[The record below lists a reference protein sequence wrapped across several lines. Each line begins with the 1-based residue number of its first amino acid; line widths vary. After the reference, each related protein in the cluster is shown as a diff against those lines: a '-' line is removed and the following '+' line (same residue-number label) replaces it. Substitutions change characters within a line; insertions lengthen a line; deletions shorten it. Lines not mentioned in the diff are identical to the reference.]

1 MLLRQW
7 EDEVA
12 WFAHGA
18 KLRPTLSERIAGM
31 RETCRK
37 SVLASK
43 MLIIDDLLLWLPAKG
58 LMAVF
63 KKIHDLAEQELNDDS
78 KLKEELLRY
87 QTMFELDQISEKEY
101 QAREDEIIARL
112 NAVQERKKQQLS

>member
-1 MLLRQW
+1 
-7 EDEVA
+7 
-12 WFAHGA
+12 
-18 KLRPTLSERIAGM
+18 
-31 RETCRK
+31 
-37 SVLASK
+37 
-43 MLIIDDLLLWLPAKG
+43 MLIVDDLLIWLPAKG

-63 KKIHDLAEQELNDDS
+63 NKIHDLAEAELNDDS

-112 NAVQERKKQQLS
+112 NAIYEQKKQSLG